1 MPGLL
6 RDILRYAPLL
16 AVAALPCA
24 MAQDDQTRSPEVAP
38 ITLRDAID
46 RMFEHNP
53 ELERFELR
61 LRAQDGRIAN
71 ATLRPP
77 IELRAEVENFA
88 GTGTTRRFEGAEAT
102 FAISQVI
109 ELGGKRDH
117 RRTVALAARDLI
129 EVEREAAVLDAVA
142 EVTRRFIRVA
152 ADQEQLALT
161 RRATELARST
171 LETVQRRVEAARAPE
186 AELHRARIALARAII
201 EEEHAEHALLTSR
214 RMLAATWAATEAD
227 FGAVAGD
234 LFRLPQVPPFQSLV
248 AAIERNPD
256 FLRFASE
263 VRLREAEL
271 RLAQSRARADL
282 SLTAGVRR
290 LELSDDQALVL
301 GFSVPLFSGS
311 RTRGAVAEAR
321 AQRELVDV
329 EREAHRVQVLA
340 RLYGLYQELTHAVA
354 EATTLTEEVL
364 PEMTR
369 ALETTRYAY
378 ERGRYGF
385 LEWLDAQRE
394 RIAVERA
401 RIEASANAHLLRA
414 EIERLTDTAVEAA
427 TRERSR

>member
-1 MPGLL
+1 
-6 RDILRYAPLL
+6 
-16 AVAALPCA
+16 
-24 MAQDDQTRSPEVAP
+24 
-38 ITLRDAID
+38 
-46 RMFEHNP
+46 
-53 ELERFELR
+53 
-61 LRAQDGRIAN
+61 
-71 ATLRPP
+71 
-77 IELRAEVENFA
+77 
-88 GTGTTRRFEGAEAT
+88 
-102 FAISQVI
+102 
-109 ELGGKRDH
+109 
-117 RRTVALAARDLI
+117 
-129 EVEREAAVLDAVA
+129 
-142 EVTRRFIRVA
+142 
-152 ADQEQLALT
+152 
-161 RRATELARST
+161 
-171 LETVQRRVEAARAPE
+171 
-186 AELHRARIALARAII
+186 
-201 EEEHAEHALLTSR
+201 
-214 RMLAATWAATEAD
+214 MLAATWAATEAD